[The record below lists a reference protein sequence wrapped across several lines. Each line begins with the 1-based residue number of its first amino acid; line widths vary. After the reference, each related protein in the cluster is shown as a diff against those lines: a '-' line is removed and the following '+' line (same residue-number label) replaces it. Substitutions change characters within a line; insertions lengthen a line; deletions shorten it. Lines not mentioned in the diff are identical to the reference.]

1 MVDSVPSMSG
11 MHFDG
16 MAAEYESAR
25 PPYPAALYDLL
36 AAEGVSGPGKRLLEI
51 GAGTGQATA
60 ELAGAGCTVTAIEP
74 GAELAAILKVN
85 VPSARVLVQSVEE
98 VDLSLGAFDAVVAAT
113 SIHWV
118 NLDVGLPAFHAA
130 LVPGG
135 SLAVWRHRFSSD
147 VDTEFRRR
155 VSEVVARRPDPV
167 GRGQRPNSSSME
179 ELAAG
184 GFFAPVRSES
194 WQWSIDLRTDQVR
207 RLFRT
212 FPDWS
217 SIEVNA
223 VARAADE
230 LGGVV
235 TENYQTLLHLLKRVD

>member
-1 MVDSVPSMSG
+1 MVDNLPSMSG

-25 PPYPAALYDLL
+25 PRYPAALYDLL
-36 AAEGVSGPGKRLLEI
+36 VAEGVAGPGKRLLEI
-51 GAGTGQATA
+51 GAGTGLATV
-60 ELAGAGCTVTAIEP
+60 ELAAAGCTITVIEP
-74 GAELAAILKVN
+74 GAELAALLMVKVPTAK
-85 VPSARVLVQSVEE
+85 VHVQPVEE
-98 VDLSLGAFDAVVAAT
+98 VDLPSGAFDAVVAAT

-118 NLDVGLPAFHAA
+118 NLDLALPAFHAA

-135 SLAVWRHRFSSD
+135 RLAVWRHLFSSD

-155 VSEVVARRPDPV
+155 VSEVVARRPNPV
-167 GRGQRPNSSSME
+167 ERGQRPNGSSMQ

-184 GFFAPVRSES
+184 GFFAPERSEE

-207 RLFRT
+207 RLFRS

-217 SIEVNA
+217 SAEVEV

-230 LGGVV
+230 LGSVV
-235 TENYQTLLHLLKRVD
+235 TENYQTVLHLLKRID